1 MKKFNYSRKA
11 YYTENEIHQETF
23 RITNSWERNLLLSEF
38 LNKLSVK
45 DKLEIIEQYYRG

>member
-11 YYTENEIHQETF
+11 YYTENEIHRETF
-23 RITNSWERNLLLSEF
+23 RIMKSWEHNLLLSGF